1 MHVIGLIANNFSLH
15 AFNYFLFYHVIL
27 NQNVIAQTSG
37 EMTDTHN
44 FSNHVVHLNQLQAQ

>member
-15 AFNYFLFYHVIL
+15 AFNYFLFYYVIL